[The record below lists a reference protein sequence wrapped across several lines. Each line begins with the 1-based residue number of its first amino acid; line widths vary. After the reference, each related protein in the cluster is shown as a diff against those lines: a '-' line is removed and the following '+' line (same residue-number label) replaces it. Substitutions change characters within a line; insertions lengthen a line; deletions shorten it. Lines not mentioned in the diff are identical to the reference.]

1 MQEKFDFLIK
11 RHLTNEISPQ
21 EREQLLQLIN
31 EHEDLRQLYQT
42 LYARNVSETDGDKV
56 KAQQAYASHFA
67 QMQINN
73 AFKDEAEI
81 EQEQAAPVV
90 VMNNWRRNLIWA
102 AATVL
107 LVASLSFLYWQK
119 QGNIATQSLG
129 NVVATKKGSKS
140 QVTLPDGT
148 RVWLNADSRLAYVG
162 DFQGA
167 IREISLTGEAFFDVA
182 KDPKRPFVIHANSID
197 IKVLGTVFNLRSYAG
212 ESTTETAL
220 LHGKIEVTLHNQP
233 DNKIILKPNEK
244 LIVSNAITNDNSKNT
259 EVAKEEDVAETPM
272 LTLSKIRYVS
282 KDSLPTEAYW
292 VQNKLAFD
300 NETFEKV
307 ASKIER
313 WYNVEVVIR
322 NEQLKEQ
329 HYTGYFEGNTL
340 EDVMEALHISGG
352 LNFKI
357 KPGKVIVE

>member
-1 MQEKFDFLIK
+1 MQEKFDYLIK
-11 RHLTNEISPQ
+11 RHLTNDITPE

-42 LYARNVSETDGDKV
+42 LYARQASVTDGDKV
-56 KAQQAYASHFA
+56 QAQQAYASHFA

-73 AFKDEAEI
+73 AFKEEATIDEP
-81 EQEQAAPVV
+81 QTAPVV
-90 VMNNWRRNLIWA
+90 AMSGRRNLLWA

-107 LVASLSFLYWQK
+107 LIASLSFLYWQK
-119 QGNIATQSLG
+119 EGKVATQSLG

-244 LIVSNAITNDNSKNT
+244 LIVSNAITNDNSKNA
-259 EVAKEEDVAETPM
+259 EAAKEDELIETPM
-272 LTLSKIRYVS
+272 LTLSKIRYAS
-282 KDSLPTEAYW
+282 KDSLPTEAFW

-313 WYNVEVVIR
+313 WYNVEIVIR
-322 NEQLKEQ
+322 NEQVKER

-352 LNFKI
+352 INYKI
-357 KPGKVIVE
+357 RPGKVIVE

>member
-1 MQEKFDFLIK
+1 MQEKFDYLIK
-11 RHLTNEISPQ
+11 RHLTNEISLK
-21 EREQLLQLIN
+21 EREELLQLIN
-31 EHEDLRQLYQT
+31 EHEDLKQLYQT
-42 LYARNVSETDGDKV
+42 LFAQQVLNSDDDKV
-56 KAQQAYASHFA
+56 QAQQAYASHFA

-73 AFKDEAEI
+73 AFKEESYIAEP
-81 EQEQAAPVV
+81 QSAPVV
-90 VMNNWRRNLIWA
+90 VMKHRRGIIWA
-102 AATVL
+102 AATIL
-107 LVASLSFLYWQK
+107 LIASLSLLYWQN
-119 QGNIATQSLG
+119 QDNVSAHSLG

-167 IREISLTGEAFFDVA
+167 VREITLTGEAFFEVA
-182 KDPKRPFVIHANSID
+182 KDVKRPFIIHANSID

-212 ESTTETAL
+212 ESTTETSL

-244 LIVSNAITNDNSKNT
+244 LIVANTITNDNSKNI
-259 EVAKEEDVAETPM
+259 ELNGKEDQMETPL

-282 KDSLPTEAYW
+282 NDTLPTEAYW

-300 NETFEKV
+300 NETFDKV
-307 ASKIER
+307 VSKIER

-352 LNFKI
+352 LNYKI